1 MRREAQEWQTHPPQL
16 RTWATGAKLSP
27 VTAEHR
33 RLPWHPGPWAG
44 MDCSQ
49 RHAHT
54 SLRARHCPWEHHQ
67 SGAVRGLRSLAVSPV
82 TNNRPCLPGASPSG
96 PRLRASGRK
105 HIRMPGSGCPS
116 FRLHGLQ
123 TANPAGSGALS
134 VARGVVWW
142 LGDQRGP
149 RSPVPGQGALCFPDS
164 RSRPLPPASWRHEV
178 TFPPACWLLWRPS
191 GLTILT
197 RLSFLAPLS
206 CCPCDA
212 GESLPLLCLCPLA
225 LPKESHL
232 SWATLQ
238 GCEAAALWLEFL
250 PSSSEYTFS

>member
-1 MRREAQEWQTHPPQL
+1 MAPWTLGRHGLLSAARTH
-16 RTWATGAKLSP
+16 LSP
-27 VTAEHR
+27 CPP
-33 RLPWHPGPWAG
+33 LP
-44 MDCSQ
+44 
-49 RHAHT
+49 
-54 SLRARHCPWEHHQ
+54 L
-67 SGAVRGLRSLAVSPV
+67 GASSEWGGQGATQPRCVACDKQQTMS
-82 TNNRPCLPGASPSG
+82 PGASPSG
-96 PRLRASGRK
+96 PRLRASARK

-123 TANPAGSGALS
+123 TANRAGSGALS
-134 VARGVVWW
+134 VARGVAWW
-142 LGDQRGP
+142 LRDQRGP
-149 RSPVPGQGALCFPDS
+149 RSPVPGQGAPCFPDA

-232 SWATLQ
+232 SWASLQ